1 MGEHVRETYMTIS
14 LVAPPVRLSI
24 HPYLLFSLWKW
35 IHVNHSPSEKVCYCI
50 LSNSEFTHNIEN
62 ETDVKVWM
70 DSQNESKQKALFFY
84 HVWLNAGSCSM
95 SEKSYSFRNL
105 DQSVEINK
113 ANVIH
118 WLITVNLKL
127 RNEIR
132 EHLHPKAALGN
143 HTFSSL
149 SQSCLTASWAF

>member
-1 MGEHVRETYMTIS
+1 MC
-14 LVAPPVRLSI
+14 VRLTWQFHLSPRLSACPSI
-24 HPYLLFSLWKW
+24 PTCSSLFENEFMSITPRLKKSVTVFCQTQNSLITLKMKLMSKYEW
-35 IHVNHSPSEKVCYCI
+35 IHFE
-50 LSNSEFTHNIEN
+50 
-62 ETDVKVWM
+62 
-70 DSQNESKQKALFFY
+70 NESKQKALFFY

-132 EHLHPKAALGN
+132 EHLHPRAALGN